1 MQADKKIKKDNQKRT
16 LSTFARVRPFLPHE
30 CGSEQSVFVDEDGKA
45 ISLKDNSKPRFA
57 RRFKINTLNDVDQE
71 KVFAEVLPML
81 EYAFEGIN
89 TSIFCYG
96 QTGTGKTLTMLGND
110 LWDMANSYKQN
121 YLSLTSP
128 ELRKANSL
136 GSPRQIS
143 VMVHHHNHHQHHLLR
158 IKVHHQKS
166 FYSVH

>member
-16 LSTFARVRPFLPHE
+16 ISTFARVRPFLPHE

-81 EYAFEGIN
+81 EYAFESGRSIYN
-89 TSIFCYG
+89 QTERFLGRLTTSMHTARYI
-96 QTGTGKTLTMLGND
+96 MR
-110 LWDMANSYKQN
+110 A
-121 YLSLTSP
+121 
-128 ELRKANSL
+128 
-136 GSPRQIS
+136 RQ
-143 VMVHHHNHHQHHLLR
+143 R
-158 IKVHHQKS
+158 T
-166 FYSVH
+166 FA